1 MACRTGLACGLT
13 LTRSGAS
20 RNANHSAVISDTIE
34 ALDAWWP
41 PTFTPER
48 FSRTRLAWWTMLVA
62 SHSTR
67 RWTRSSV
74 CRSISGWATTATRW
88 RLRLGAVAAIMVR
101 RGDRGRHARAPA
113 HGRLGVRVRRP
124 LSRLG
129 RALLRAPAGAG
140 KRRGPLRALRAAR
153 PGRRAARLG
162 RAGQGDL
169 QCRARLD
176 LRALRALR
184 G

>member
-48 FSRTRLAWWTMLVA
+48 FSRTRFAWWTMLVA

-74 CRSISGWATTATRW
+74 CRSISVSTATCW
-88 RLRLGAVAAIMVR
+88 RLNVEHVVHALVAGAQLDRLALDVAAVDQHGGEQVR
-101 RGDRGRHARAPA
+101 DLLHLVRSHAEA
-113 HGRLGVRVRRP
+113 
-124 LSRLG
+124 
-129 RALLRAPAGAG
+129 
-140 KRRGPLRALRAAR
+140 
-153 PGRRAARLG
+153 
-162 RAGQGDL
+162 
-169 QCRARLD
+169 
-176 LRALRALR
+176 
-184 G
+184 

>member
-13 LTRSGAS
+13 LTRAGAS

-88 RLRLGAVAAIMVR
+88 RLPLGDRLGAVPALRDR
-101 RGDRGRHARAPA
+101 RRHSNADAPA
-113 HGRLGVRVRRP
+113 VHDHAAQRL
-124 LSRLG
+124 
-129 RALLRAPAGAG
+129 
-140 KRRGPLRALRAAR
+140 
-153 PGRRAARLG
+153 
-162 RAGQGDL
+162 
-169 QCRARLD
+169 
-176 LRALRALR
+176 
-184 G
+184 